1 MNINARLALEKQ
13 IMETELSEL
22 KRSVA
27 NDGRGRLCLRGNR
40 RFYEFRDININGR
53 RTSTSQRL
61 INEKEVFEI
70 QRQKI
75 IRARIKAI
83 ETNLRLL
90 RRVNGRFVP
99 FNENAVRARLPVG
112 YRTVTQYES
121 DLRQSELDIWLKAPY
136 RKYDK
141 PLPENINK
149 TAGGIRTRSLGEAN
163 IGTALEAFNIPYHYE
178 QTLTLKDANGYKVT
192 RYPDF
197 TILCG
202 DGSNLYWEH
211 AGMLSSDSYRQAHVE
226 KLGLYDLNDIIVGRN
241 LVITGGGKNG
251 SMDLEELYEFIKGFI
266 MRKVFL

>member
-61 INEKEVFEI
+61 IDEKEVFEI

-90 RRVNGRFVP
+90 RRVNGRCR
-99 FNENAVRARLPVG
+99 EIGRASCRERV
-112 YRTVTQYES
+112 
-121 DLRQSELDIWLKAPY
+121 
-136 RKYDK
+136 
-141 PLPENINK
+141 
-149 TAGGIRTRSLGEAN
+149 
-163 IGTALEAFNIPYHYE
+163 
-178 QTLTLKDANGYKVT
+178 
-192 RYPDF
+192 
-197 TILCG
+197 
-202 DGSNLYWEH
+202 
-211 AGMLSSDSYRQAHVE
+211 
-226 KLGLYDLNDIIVGRN
+226 
-241 LVITGGGKNG
+241 
-251 SMDLEELYEFIKGFI
+251 
-266 MRKVFL
+266 